1 MYLFTSDSIS
11 VRKMNNSLEDKSLLL
26 EWLSNPEVLE
36 LAWGEGAPCDPEKN
50 SILMT
55 LTI

>member
-26 EWLSNPEVLE
+26 EWLSNPMVLE
-36 LAWGEGAPCDPEKN
+36 FAWGEGAPWDMQKN
-50 SILMT
+50 
-55 LTI
+55 

>member
-1 MYLFTSDSIS
+1 MYLFTSDNIS

-36 LAWGEGAPCDPEKN
+36 LAWGEGAPWDMQKN
-50 SILMT
+50 
-55 LTI
+55 